1 MVTLPDGRYDLLLTE
16 RLISNLDLERADVAA
31 LGGERFELLLD
42 VLTRQLSNALED
54 AEVTGF
60 ASAARQVEIVNAL
73 LGLLRQRQQAA
84 RPGATDLVDLIA
96 TPPQVLR
103 SIQRGRQF
111 PEAPGGALAFHR
123 G

>member
-54 AEVTGF
+54 AEVKGF

-73 LGLLRQRQQAA
+73 LGLMR
-84 RPGATDLVDLIA
+84 
-96 TPPQVLR
+96 
-103 SIQRGRQF
+103 
-111 PEAPGGALAFHR
+111 
-123 G
+123 